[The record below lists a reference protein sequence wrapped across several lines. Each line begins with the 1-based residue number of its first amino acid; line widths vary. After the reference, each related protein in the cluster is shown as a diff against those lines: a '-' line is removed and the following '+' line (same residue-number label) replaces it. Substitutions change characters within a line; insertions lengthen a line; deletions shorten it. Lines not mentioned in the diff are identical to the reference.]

1 MWIDKTYYFILI
13 LLYFSYFLSFIFYKN
28 EKWRENI
35 NEYIELIHTTL
46 QIFIAITLI
55 LITNPIYEIK
65 TSNLVLKRIAFSS
78 AITILLSF
86 GLSGLL
92 KYFQKLK
99 RKTETVV
106 KNTPKIMND
115 VPNYMKIHNFLER
128 K

>member
-35 NEYIELIHTTL
+35 NEYIDLIHTTL

-115 VPNYMKIHNFLER
+115 VPNYMKIHKFLER

>member
-55 LITNPIYEIK
+55 LITNPVYEIK
-65 TSNLVLKRIAFSS
+65 TSNTVLKRIAFSS

-92 KYFQKLK
+92 KYFHKLK

-115 VPNYMKIHNFLER
+115 VPNYMKIHKFLER